1 MAGSTEIDAAT
12 LHAAAN
18 DCRSAQESVTGEAGK
33 VRNAKETVA
42 ARWRGSASTTFQN
55 VIDNWLV
62 DANKLLEALNGI
74 SDLLDKTGTTHTTNE
89 EEQESM
95 FGKFNSAING

>member
-1 MAGSTEIDAAT
+1 MAGTQIDAQT

-55 VIDNWLV
+55 VMDAWLG

-74 SDLLDKTGTTHTTNE
+74 SDLLDKTGTAATANE
-89 EEQESM
+89 GEQNDM
-95 FGKFNSAING
+95 FNKFNSAINR